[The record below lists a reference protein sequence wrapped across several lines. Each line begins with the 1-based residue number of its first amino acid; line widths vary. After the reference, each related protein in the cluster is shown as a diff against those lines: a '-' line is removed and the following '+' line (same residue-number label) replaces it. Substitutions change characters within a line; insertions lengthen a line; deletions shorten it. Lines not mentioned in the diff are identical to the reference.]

1 MKKVLIWIGII
12 AGSVIMLLA
21 IAGFVVSSLGK
32 SKAAQVYEVS
42 ASLLSDAPADSV
54 SLANGAHLSQIH
66 ACAECHGN
74 NLAGKVFV
82 DAPPFLA
89 VASNLTTGEG
99 GIGSFYTVQDWDRAI
114 RYGVKPNGQAV
125 FMIMPS
131 KTLHYLN
138 DDDTAD
144 LIAYLRSIPP
154 VDNPLPATELR
165 PLGNVLTGAGAL
177 DPAISVHTAASRPE
191 PVEPGATAAYG
202 KYLSSITCIYCHGTD
217 YAGGPPVE
225 PDTPPAPGL
234 AAAGKW
240 TPDQFFNTIRTG
252 VKPDGIPMNAQVMPW
267 TAFKNMSDL
276 ELEAI
281 HLYLQTLEG

>member
-1 MKKVLIWIGII
+1 MKKVLTWIGII
-12 AGSVIMLLA
+12 AGSLILLLV

-42 ASLLSDAPADSV
+42 ASLLSDAPSDSV
-54 SLANGAHLSQIH
+54 SLANGAHLAQIH

-74 NLAGKVFV
+74 NMGGRIFA

-89 VASNLTTGEG
+89 VASNLTSGEG
-99 GIGSFYTVQDWDRAI
+99 GIGSSYTVQDWDRAI

-131 KTLHYLN
+131 KSYHYMN
-138 DDDTAD
+138 DEDTAD
-144 LIAYLRSIPP
+144 LIAYLQSIPP
-154 VDNPLPATELR
+154 VDNPLPTTELR
-165 PLGNVLTGAGAL
+165 TLGNVLTGAGAI
-177 DPAISVHTAASRPE
+177 DPAIAVHTSASRPE

-225 PDTPPAPGL
+225 PGTPPAPGL
-234 AAAGKW
+234 INSGNW
-240 TPDQFFNTIRTG
+240 TADQFFDTMRTG
-252 VKPDGIPMNAQVMPW
+252 VKPDGIPLNPQVMPW
-267 TAFKNMSDL
+267 PAFKQMTDL

-281 HLYLQTLEG
+281 HLYLNTLD